1 MEKYLDALGCLMIMI
16 KQIVMVLVIATII
29 QGSVY
34 QLSGKRISIWNI
46 YKKSMLK
53 GVSKT
58 WVE

>member
-1 MEKYLDALGCLMIMI
+1 MEKYADAFSCLMIMI
-16 KQIVMVLVIATII
+16 SQLVRVFAIAVAI

-34 QLSGKRISIWNI
+34 QMSGRKISIWNI

>member
-1 MEKYLDALGCLMIMI
+1 MEKYLDAFACLMMMF
-16 KQIVMVLVIATII
+16 KQIVTVLAIATII

>member
-1 MEKYLDALGCLMIMI
+1 MEKYLDAIACLLII
-16 KQIVMVLVIATII
+16 TRQIVMVLSIAVIV
-29 QGSVY
+29 QGTVY
-34 QLSGKRISIWNI
+34 QMSGRKISIWNI

>member
-16 KQIVMVLVIATII
+16 SQLVRVFAIAIAV
-29 QGSVY
+29 QGTVY
-34 QLSGKRISIWNI
+34 QLSGRKISIWNI
-46 YKKSMLK
+46 YKRNMLK

>member
-1 MEKYLDALGCLMIMI
+1 MEKYADAFGCLMIMI
-16 KQIVMVLVIATII
+16 SQIAKVIAIATII

-53 GVSKT
+53 GVSKEWT
-58 WVE
+58 E

>member
-16 KQIVMVLVIATII
+16 SQLVRVFTIAVAV
-29 QGSVY
+29 QGTVY
-34 QLSGKRISIWNI
+34 QLSGRKISIWNI
-46 YKKSMLK
+46 YKKTMLK

>member
-1 MEKYLDALGCLMIMI
+1 MEKYLDALGCLMMMF
-16 KQIVMVLVIATII
+16 KQIVTVLAIVTII

>member
-1 MEKYLDALGCLMIMI
+1 MEKYADAFGCLMIMI
-16 KQIVMVLVIATII
+16 SQLVRVIAIATII

>member
-16 KQIVMVLVIATII
+16 SQIAKVIAIATII

-46 YKKSMLK
+46 YKKAMLK
-53 GVSKT
+53 GVSKEWT
-58 WVE
+58 E